1 MDISVINQFEK
12 ILRNSFIPWRY
23 ARIDRDDTDRFTSFN
38 IRNDEDITIYC
49 AWIRQAINV
58 VDSFTIAFDT
68 ADVCMVIDMAEYDS
82 KKVPVIKILISRK

>member
-1 MDISVINQFEK
+1 MEKSVINQFEEV
-12 ILRNSFIPWRY
+12 LRNSFDCWKDI
-23 ARIDRDDTDRFTSFN
+23 RIDRDDTDRFTSFN
-38 IRNDEDITIYC
+38 IRNDGDITIYC

-82 KKVPVIKILISRK
+82 KKVPVIEILISRK